1 MKQLN
6 GVIASGDGLTF
17 PGQISFGER
26 IERIETASGGDDYL
40 LPGFIDLQV
49 NGSHGIDVMTAAPE
63 ELAMLGGHLA
73 RDGTTAFLPTAV
85 TAPLDQIERAHN
97 AIATAMGEQAG
108 RSGVSAPHAQAAIL
122 GMHLEGPFISPARLG
137 AHPPLNLEPRGAPL
151 ECVLGLQR
159 LRLVTLAPEL
169 PGAPEAIRRLCAREV
184 VVSIGHTDASLAEA
198 EIGIAAGARMFTHLF
213 NAMRPLRHRDP
224 GVITAALLPSA
235 AMPAVIPDG
244 VHVDPAVLKLV
255 YQARGATGMI
265 LTSDRVALGG
275 EAGDASRSVGRA
287 SARVKDGAVR
297 LADGT
302 LAGSVI
308 SMLDGT
314 RLMVERVG
322 ASIGAIA
329 MMTAANPA
337 ALLGLDDRGR
347 LKIGMRAD
355 LLLLSR
361 DLKLKAVFIGGREIS

>member
-1 MKQLN
+1 
-6 GVIASGDGLTF
+6 
-17 PGQISFGER
+17 
-26 IERIETASGGDDYL
+26 
-40 LPGFIDLQV
+40 
-49 NGSHGIDVMTAAPE
+49 
-63 ELAMLGGHLA
+63 
-73 RDGTTAFLPTAV
+73 
-85 TAPLDQIERAHN
+85 
-97 AIATAMGEQAG
+97 
-108 RSGVSAPHAQAAIL
+108 
-122 GMHLEGPFISPARLG
+122 
-137 AHPPLNLEPRGAPL
+137 
-151 ECVLGLQR
+151 
-159 LRLVTLAPEL
+159 
-169 PGAPEAIRRLCAREV
+169 
-184 VVSIGHTDASLAEA
+184 
-198 EIGIAAGARMFTHLF
+198 MFTHLF

-275 EAGDASRSVGRA
+275 DAGTASRPVGRA
-287 SARVKDGAVR
+287 PARVKDGAAR

-329 MMTAANPA
+329 MMSAANPA
-337 ALLGLDDRGR
+337 ALLGVQDCGR

>member
-63 ELAMLGGHLA
+63 ELAMLGGHL
-73 RDGTTAFLPTAV
+73 
-85 TAPLDQIERAHN
+85 
-97 AIATAMGEQAG
+97 
-108 RSGVSAPHAQAAIL
+108 
-122 GMHLEGPFISPARLG
+122 
-137 AHPPLNLEPRGAPL
+137 EPRGEPL
-151 ECVLGLQR
+151 ECVLGLKR

-184 VVSIGHTDASLAEA
+184 VVSIGHTDATLAEA

-213 NAMRPLRHRDP
+213 NAMRPLGHRDP

-275 EAGDASRSVGRA
+275 EAGTASGPVGRA
-287 SARVKDGAVR
+287 PARVKDGAAR

-308 SMLDGT
+308 SMLDGA
-314 RLMVERVG
+314 RLMAARVG

-329 MMTAANPA
+329 MMSAANPA
-337 ALLGLDDRGR
+337 ALLGVQDRGR
-347 LKIGMRAD
+347 LKIGMCAD